1 MCKCGE
7 RKCNEVCNTKRQSRL
22 HQTDLA
28 QLQNAQHVTITA
40 IYAASMKLSQAR
52 VETCMDKLV
61 WDNICRSK
69 EGCTNRVACLKG
81 QNQLRRAPKERW
93 RREWCQNCSVQLTP
107 LCCSFNISV
116 CICLVH
122 LLWLCSFLKL
132 NDDIAPCLDLQRSDV

>member
-61 WDNICRSK
+61 WDNMCRSE
-69 EGCTNRVACLKG
+69 EGCTSRVACLKG
-81 QNQLRRAPKERW
+81 QI
-93 RREWCQNCSVQLTP
+93 NCVE
-107 LCCSFNISV
+107 
-116 CICLVH
+116 H
-122 LLWLCSFLKL
+122 LKKDGEENGVKIVVYS
-132 NDDIAPCLDLQRSDV
+132 